1 MIRTAMRTLIHSVR
15 LISPDLEIEDGAL
28 LLEDGRIVSVSE
40 TGAARPAADRV
51 IDGAGRLAMPGF
63 IDIHSHGADGHDLCD
78 GSPDAVWHIAR
89 RKLQEGVTSWLPT
102 TLTLPAGEL
111 RAAAAVCARYMAAP
125 EFCRV
130 PGLHVEG
137 PFINPRNAGAQN
149 PAYTRLPDFAE
160 LLAIHEIA
168 PVCLV
173 SLAPEL
179 PGALPFIRAATAAGV
194 VCSAAHTSATAAEIT
209 AAREAG
215 LAHLTHFGNAMTGL
229 HHREIGVVGAGLLDA
244 ALKLEV
250 IADGIHLCPDM
261 LRLIFRLVPI
271 DRLMLVTDSIAASW
285 IGDGVVTLGGLP
297 VMVKG
302 GVARLAEGG
311 ALAGSALRYNEGVRN
326 VAEFTGL
333 PLREIVKATSWNQ
346 AVSLGLE
353 GFGKLAPGYHAD
365 VVLLEA
371 DFSVWMTFVRGDPTA
386 G

>member
-1 MIRTAMRTLIHSVR
+1 
-15 LISPDLEIEDGAL
+15 
-28 LLEDGRIVSVSE
+28 
-40 TGAARPAADRV
+40 
-51 IDGAGRLAMPGF
+51 
-63 IDIHSHGADGHDLCD
+63 
-78 GSPDAVWHIAR
+78 
-89 RKLQEGVTSWLPT
+89 
-102 TLTLPAGEL
+102 
-111 RAAAAVCARYMAAP
+111 
-125 EFCRV
+125 
-130 PGLHVEG
+130 
-137 PFINPRNAGAQN
+137 
-149 PAYTRLPDFAE
+149 
-160 LLAIHEIA
+160 
-168 PVCLV
+168 
-173 SLAPEL
+173 
-179 PGALPFIRAATAAGV
+179 
-194 VCSAAHTSATAAEIT
+194 
-209 AAREAG
+209 
-215 LAHLTHFGNAMTGL
+215 MTGL

-261 LRLIFRLVPI
+261 LRLIFQLVLI

-285 IGDGVVTLGGLP
+285 IGDGEVTLGGLP

-311 ALAGSALRYNEGVRN
+311 ALAGSVLRYNEGVRN

-353 GFGKLAPGYHAD
+353 GFGKLEPGYHAD

>member
-1 MIRTAMRTLIHSVR
+1 M
-15 LISPDLEIEDGAL
+15 PL
-28 LLEDGRIVSVSE
+28 LL
-40 TGAARPAADRV
+40 
-51 IDGAGRLAMPGF
+51 PG
-63 IDIHSHGADGHDLCD
+63 
-78 GSPDAVWHIAR
+78 
-89 RKLQEGVTSWLPT
+89 
-102 TLTLPAGEL
+102 
-111 RAAAAVCARYMAAP
+111 
-125 EFCRV
+125 
-130 PGLHVEG
+130 
-137 PFINPRNAGAQN
+137 
-149 PAYTRLPDFAE
+149 
-160 LLAIHEIA
+160 
-168 PVCLV
+168 
-173 SLAPEL
+173 
-179 PGALPFIRAATAAGV
+179 
-194 VCSAAHTSATAAEIT
+194 SATAAEVT

-261 LRLIFRLVPI
+261 LRLIFQLVPI
-271 DRLMLVTDSIAASW
+271 NRLMLVTDSIAASW
-285 IGDGVVTLGGLP
+285 IGDGEVTLGGLP
-297 VMVKG
+297 VTVKG

-311 ALAGSALRYNEGVRN
+311 ALAGSVLRYNEGVRN

-353 GFGKLAPGYHAD
+353 GFGKLEPGYHAD